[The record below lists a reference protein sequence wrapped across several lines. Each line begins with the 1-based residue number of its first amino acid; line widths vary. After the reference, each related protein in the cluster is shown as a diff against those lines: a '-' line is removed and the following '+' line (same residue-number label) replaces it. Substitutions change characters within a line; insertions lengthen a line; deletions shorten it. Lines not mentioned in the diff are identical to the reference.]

1 MTSLSWQRAKFLCF
15 GICIGTFL
23 CSSSAAELISLG
35 TGQKVVDAC
44 VFNVTK
50 DNARM
55 FWRSSSGAVL
65 GTFDR
70 IKEDLQSSGE
80 RLYCASNAGIY
91 GKDLHPIGL
100 YVQTGKVERKLNL
113 RKDGYGNFYMQPN
126 GVFLL
131 SQNKAAIMTT
141 DEVQSNWEIII
152 GTLRYATQSGPLM
165 LQAGQI
171 NSAFTPG
178 SSNRV
183 LRNAVCTKSSTDVA
197 LVKSRTPINFYD
209 FSQVLRDELGC

>member
-1 MTSLSWQRAKFLCF
+1 MK
-15 GICIGTFL
+15 
-23 CSSSAAELISLG
+23 
-35 TGQKVVDAC
+35 
-44 VFNVTK
+44 
-50 DNARM
+50 
-55 FWRSSSGAVL
+55 
-65 GTFDR
+65 
-70 IKEDLQSSGE
+70 
-80 RLYCASNAGIY
+80 SN
-91 GKDLHPIGL
+91 
-100 YVQTGKVERKLNL
+100 
-113 RKDGYGNFYMQPN
+113 MQPS

-131 SQNKAAIMTT
+131 SKKKAAIMTT

-209 FSQVLRDELGC
+209 FSQVLRDELGCRDALYLDGSISELYPFDQGPIGLRFGVMVGVVVPQK